1 MPETLVNHGK
11 RKRYAVLH
19 SGNHHPRRQKSSG
32 QKQLGFQ
39 GKAIGDVLKAVY
51 EWVLEEPSRNEKDI
65 LERYIETEFLTR
77 L

>member
-1 MPETLVNHGK
+1 MKDLAINGHD
-11 RKRYAVLH
+11 LI
-19 SGNHHPRRQKSSG
+19 
-32 QKQLGFQ
+32 QLGFQ
-39 GKAIGDVLKAVY
+39 GKTIGDVLKAVY

>member
-1 MPETLVNHGK
+1 MEKEKDMLSMKDLAINGHD
-11 RKRYAVLH
+11 LI
-19 SGNHHPRRQKSSG
+19 
-32 QKQLGFQ
+32 QLGFQ

>member
-1 MPETLVNHGK
+1 MKDLAINGHD
-11 RKRYAVLH
+11 LI
-19 SGNHHPRRQKSSG
+19 
-32 QKQLGFQ
+32 QLGFQ